1 MNREDQLRELCR
13 RRVPNVLAKWGWQL
27 VQDEANGT
35 LPSEDAFIEQVLAE
49 VKRRLPRQGQ
59 KPLSQLIQS
68 ATIHCYCPIWY
79 EACCAKGTTRQSQG
93 LTELGRY
100 MQKVA
105 LGYCQNDSVAQE
117 GAQIALVKVWEKL
130 DTLKEPP
137 RFMGWART
145 ITIRAVIT
153 LIRAELRRATEAI
166 DSLKDSP
173 TASTE
178 AIWRMTSSIWKQV
191 EAAIRSCLRASLRQE
206 VIIGAFVAGKS
217 SKEIAAELEKKNQ
230 SIYEAKA
237 KALRQ
242 LRKCEKLL
250 TILEDYVENWER
262 PQTGS
267 KGGVK

>member
-1 MNREDQLRELCR
+1 MYREDQLRELCK
-13 RRVPNVLAKWGWQL
+13 RRVPDVLAKWGWQL
-27 VQDEANGT
+27 VQDE
-35 LPSEDAFIEQVLAE
+35 DAFIEAVLAE

-79 EACCAKGTTRQSQG
+79 EACCAKGTSRQSQG

-105 LGYCQNDSVAQE
+105 LDCCQNDSVAEE
-117 GAQIALVKVWEKL
+117 GAQNALIKVWERL
-130 DTLKEPP
+130 DTLKEPT
-137 RFMGWART
+137 RFMGWARR

-153 LIRAELRRATEAI
+153 VIRAELRRATEAI
-166 DSLKDSP
+166 EVIEEPP
-173 TASTE
+173 TASRL
-178 AIWRMTSSIWKQV
+178 AMLRMTSSIWKQV

-206 VIIGAFVAGKS
+206 VIIGAFVGGKS
-217 SKEIAAELEKKNQ
+217 SKEIAAELDKKSQ
-230 SIYEAKA
+230 SIHEAKS

-242 LRKCEKLL
+242 LRKCDKLL

-262 PQTGS
+262 TQTDS
-267 KGGVK
+267 KGDVK